1 MADLANPRSKF
12 SCATPQKTLSYNGDE
27 GPDMNKSSNLR
38 FLLALGNQTV
48 VAVKEK
54 DQIKVYTK
62 QRTASANVSVKKLAT
77 LITR

>member
-1 MADLANPRSKF
+1 MADLANSRSKF
-12 SCATPQKTLSYNGDE
+12 SCAGSPKTLLYNRDE
-27 GPDMNKSSNLR
+27 GLDMNKSNLR

-62 QRTASANVSVKKLAT
+62 QRTTSPNVSVKKLST

>member
-1 MADLANPRSKF
+1 
-12 SCATPQKTLSYNGDE
+12 
-27 GPDMNKSSNLR
+27 MNKSNLR

-62 QRTASANVSVKKLAT
+62 QHTTSPNVSVKKLST